1 MSSYH
6 HVWPDLEF
14 GWKVVVG
21 STVAFIGAAMGSV
34 GGVGGGAIFVPML
47 VLIIGFDPKSSAAI
61 SKCCHCDK
69 VVYQILSGMIMG
81 TAGST
86 VYYNLRRR
94 HPTLNMPLID
104 YDLALLFQ
112 PMLMVGISVGVA
124 FNMIFADWMITV
136 LLIILF
142 IVNSTKSFTK
152 GIETWGK
159 ETLAKQEASKQQESD
174 DKQVGQCLVFLKNS
188 SHGSFQSSVELSAI
202 ELTERVEGRK
212 LEETENETTLLL
224 NKSRSDATYKQ
235 FMLHILLPSHAW
247 KQCAFLTTDESG
259 CSRVSVLRGPDV
271 SPNKTHVVTCSMDY
285 WILNSL
291 QVIIGSSVATYQAV
305 CLYKGTTAI
314 TSSGKEITH
323 WTLSQ
328 ILVYFFSGIL
338 AGTAGGLLG
347 IGGGTILTPLF
358 LELGVPPQ
366 VASATSAFSML
377 FSSSMSVV
385 QYFILKRFPIP
396 YSAYLCS
403 VAAVAA
409 LTGQHVVSKIIAMI
423 GRTSIIVFILAFTI
437 FVSALCLGGVGITHM
452 IHKLQNHEYMGFESM
467 CH

>member
-21 STVAFIGAAMGSV
+21 SIVAFLGAAMGSV

-47 VLIIGFDPKSSAAI
+47 VLIIGFDPKSSAAV
-61 SKCCHCDK
+61 SKC
-69 VVYQILSGMIMG
+69 MIMG

-94 HPTLNMPLID
+94 HPTLNLPLID

-124 FNMIFADWMITV
+124 FNIVFADWMITV

-142 IVNSTKSFTK
+142 IVNSTRSFIK
-152 GIETWGK
+152 GTETWRK
-159 ETLAKQEASKQQESD
+159 ETLAKQEATNQQESD
-174 DKQVGQCLVFLKNS
+174 DKQVGQCMVFLKNS
-188 SHGSFQSSVELSAI
+188 SHCSVQSSVQLSVT
-202 ELTERVEGRK
+202 EVTERFEESK
-212 LEETENETTLLL
+212 LGETENEAMLLL
-224 NKSRSDATYKQ
+224 NKNDSGGGSVSVHIGPDASPHEIT
-235 FMLHILLPSHAW
+235 ILNNIKW
-247 KQCAFLTTDESG
+247 KQLSLLVFVWVAFFA
-259 CSRVSVLRGPDV
+259 VQIM
-271 SPNKTHVVTCSMDY
+271 KTAVVTCSTDY

-291 QVIIGSSVATYQAV
+291 QVIIGSSVAVYQAV
-305 CLYKGTTAI
+305 CLYKGTAAI
-314 TSSGKEITH
+314 TSCGRQITH
-323 WTLSQ
+323 WTVSQ
-328 ILVYFFSGIL
+328 ILVYFFGGIL
-338 AGTAGGLLG
+338 AGTIGGLLG

-366 VASATSAFSML
+366 VASATSAISML

-423 GRTSIIVFILAFTI
+423 GRTSIIIFILAFTI
-437 FVSALCLGGVGITHM
+437 FVSALCLGGVGITRM
-452 IHKLQNHEYMGFESM
+452 IHELRNHEYMGFESM

>member
-1 MSSYH
+1 M
-6 HVWPDLEF
+6 
-14 GWKVVVG
+14 
-21 STVAFIGAAMGSV
+21 
-34 GGVGGGAIFVPML
+34 
-47 VLIIGFDPKSSAAI
+47 
-61 SKCCHCDK
+61 
-69 VVYQILSGMIMG
+69 
-81 TAGST
+81 
-86 VYYNLRRR
+86 
-94 HPTLNMPLID
+94 
-104 YDLALLFQ
+104 
-112 PMLMVGISVGVA
+112 
-124 FNMIFADWMITV
+124 
-136 LLIILF
+136 
-142 IVNSTKSFTK
+142 
-152 GIETWGK
+152 
-159 ETLAKQEASKQQESD
+159 
-174 DKQVGQCLVFLKNS
+174 
-188 SHGSFQSSVELSAI
+188 I

-224 NKSRSDATYKQ
+224 NKN
-235 FMLHILLPSHAW
+235 
-247 KQCAFLTTDESG
+247 ESG
-259 CSRVSVLRGPDV
+259 GRSVSVLRGPDV
-271 SPNKTHVVTCSMDY
+271 SPNKTTILNNIKWKQLSLLVFVWVAFFAVQIMKTHVVTCSMHY

-291 QVIIGSSVATYQAV
+291 QVIIGSSVAIYQAM

-314 TSSGKEITH
+314 TSCGKEITH

-338 AGTAGGLLG
+338 AGTIGGLLG

-409 LTGQHVVSKIIAMI
+409 LTGQHVVSKIIAVI

-437 FVSALCLGGVGITHM
+437 FVSAICLGGVGITHM

-467 CH
+467 CR